1 MKRVL
6 ADRRAMIKARTLIS
20 LFIVA
25 MVLVRSGQFRIIEAA
40 GHNRVGVA
48 ILAAFAGALVGTPLM
63 EKVTMRFVQATVG
76 IMLLLVAGG
85 LMAGLI

>member
-20 LFIVA
+20 LFMVA
-25 MVLVRSGQFRIIEAA
+25 VVLVRSGQFRIIEAA

-48 ILAAFAGALVGTPLM
+48 TLAAFEGALVGTPLM
-63 EKVTMRFVQATVG
+63 EKVTMRFVQVTVG